1 MIRTAARMALGDE
14 GSARILTEQMALTA
28 AAAELHRIGL
38 SELAD
43 AFVETRLGG
52 LWRNTYGMLDS
63 RQNAM
68 EIIDT
73 LFPERD

>member
-1 MIRTAARMALGDE
+1 MTLKHDVVATALRAVR
-14 GSARILTEQMALTA
+14 RILTEQMALTA

-63 RQNAM
+63 RQNAPA
-68 EIIDT
+68 IIEM
-73 LFPERD
+73 LYPAR